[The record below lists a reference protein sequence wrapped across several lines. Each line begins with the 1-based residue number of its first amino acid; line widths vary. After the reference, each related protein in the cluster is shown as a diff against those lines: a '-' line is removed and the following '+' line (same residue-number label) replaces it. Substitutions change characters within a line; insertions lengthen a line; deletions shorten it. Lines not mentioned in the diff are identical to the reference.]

1 MSEYL
6 SSALDS
12 LSEGRDWIQDSFSPY
27 NRILNRYL
35 EPVDEAA
42 SVLDEYLLPGRPYNF
57 AKTILS
63 GGESQIPEKERKFG
77 SPYGGT
83 EDAMWETLI
92 SPQGMGALIPTYQAG
107 DAAGRYLLQKHP
119 MLQKA
124 VTGSGKLGKGALSAL
139 LRGGKGAL
147 SAAPKLLKAPVH
159 PAGIPLSIL
168 SYLLSSSPAGVGSEL
183 SFEDK
188 LFLRDNALGSTTQ
201 YMPKDWFARDR
212 R

>member
-6 SSALDS
+6 SSILGS

-42 SVLDEYLLPGRPYNF
+42 SVLDKYLLPGMPYNF

-63 GGESQIPEKERKFG
+63 GESQIPEKERKFG

-83 EDAMWETLI
+83 EDAMWETI
-92 SPQGMGALIPTYQAG
+92 ITPQGMGALIPTYQAG
-107 DAAGRYLLQKHP
+107 ETAGRYLLEKHP

-139 LRGGKGAL
+139 RRAGKETL

-159 PAGIPLSIL
+159 PAMLPLSA
-168 SYLLSSSPAGVGSEL
+168 LLYALDTKPAGIGSEL
-183 SFEDK
+183 SPEDK
-188 LFLRDNALGSTTQ
+188 LFLRDNSLLSLKQ
-201 YMPKDWFARDR
+201 DMPKDWFARDR